1 MRDVSDCGP
10 SSLSVSQD
18 AAASHA
24 ATFRQGVC
32 RLAVFSP
39 ARLLPGR
46 ILQLVPTGAGL
57 RCKRSSLFLLK
68 IRHRHRSG
76 CVWHRICEALVVG
89 CRVDVP
95 CHPAATTLQ
104 RKERVLTMRSTEEI
118 LGNVI
123 WLIDAL
129 DDAALAEV
137 QDLPFLEMAKD
148 ITIASVSSQLSA
160 DGYRT
165 PQGGPTLRRRR
176 EDPS

>member
-1 MRDVSDCGP
+1 M
-10 SSLSVSQD
+10 
-18 AAASHA
+18 
-24 ATFRQGVC
+24 
-32 RLAVFSP
+32 
-39 ARLLPGR
+39 
-46 ILQLVPTGAGL
+46 
-57 RCKRSSLFLLK
+57 
-68 IRHRHRSG
+68 
-76 CVWHRICEALVVG
+76 VG

-129 DDAALAEV
+129 DDEALAEV